1 MGGSGSPERLRNLSK
16 GTWTVKEGAWVWTQM
31 CVIPKSILFNML
43 LHNCYSKWGP
53 LASGSS
59 ITLQHLKSWP
69 RLPESKSAFYQ
80 DLQVN
85 SRHRKAYKALTY
97 KASKLYSNSH
107 STWLKFSPSIKHKLI
122 QDGGHAPVCS
132 VKSVRLN

>member
-16 GTWTVKEGAWVWTQM
+16 GTWTVKEGAQVWTQM

-85 SRHRKAYKALTY
+85 SRL
-97 KASKLYSNSH
+97 
-107 STWLKFSPSIKHKLI
+107 IKH
-122 QDGGHAPVCS
+122 
-132 VKSVRLN
+132 